1 MSDQYYHRKQL
12 LEIFEFEEKFLDELE
27 SEELI
32 VCSRID
38 NSGSKLYDDCQFQRV
53 RIIVNLTRELEVN
66 LPGVEVILQM
76 RENMLSMRRQFD
88 QILDVLVQELK
99 TRVP

>member
-32 VCSRID
+32 VCSRVD
-38 NSGSKLYDDCQFQRV
+38 NSGCKLYDDCQFQRV

>member
-1 MSDQYYHRKQL
+1 MSDQYYHRTQV
-12 LEIFEFEEKFLDELE
+12 LEIFEFDESFLDELE

-32 VCSRID
+32 ICSQID
-38 NSGSKLYDDCQFQRV
+38 PSGSKLYDPNQFERL
-53 RIIVNLTRELEVN
+53 RIISNLTRELDVN

-88 QILDVLVQELK
+88 QILYLLVQELK
-99 TRVP
+99 SRFP